1 MDRRQFFHTA
11 GGVLALAPAAALA
24 EPAAAPP
31 RKATMHVGTQHS
43 DKDEVLSV
51 MSSLG
56 VNHICSGEVSPS
68 LDEKWS
74 VDGLSRLRERV
85 QKHGITLSM
94 VPIPLP
100 SAY

>member
-1 MDRRQFFHTA
+1 MDRRQFFQTA
-11 GGVLALAPAAALA
+11 GGAVALAEAALA
-24 EPAAAPP
+24 QRPATPQPAGAP

-43 DKDEVLSV
+43 DSDEVLTV

-74 VDGLSRLRERV
+74 VDGL
-85 QKHGITLSM
+85 
-94 VPIPLP
+94 
-100 SAY
+100 